1 MTRKEALYNSKLAV
15 LAYSNR
21 DQINW
26 EEYGLLLVKWIENKK
41 SDTQGF
47 VAIKGKTIYITWR
60 GSESKKD
67 FQNDASI
74 DKVPFINEGE
84 KVHIGFKSAWES
96 VLEDTYNA
104 IDNALE
110 NLQGEAIN
118 IVVTGHSLGGA
129 TTLYAYSI
137 KKHYSNY
144 NVSSTTIG
152 SPRVGNKVFKEN
164 YDNSSI
170 DTLRIV
176 HNNDLVTHT
185 PYIKFYHVNYQL
197 RLDNNGNELKRDKSL
212 KSFWL
217 YVKSI
222 FSGKNIKDH
231 MGDGYLKALENWAKS
246 NQID

>member
-1 MTRKEALYNSKLAV
+1 MTRKEALYNSKLAI
-15 LAYSNR
+15 LAYSTR

-26 EEYGLLLVKWIENKK
+26 DEHGLSLVKWIENKK

-47 VAIKGKTIYITWR
+47 VAIKNKSIYIVWR

-96 VLEDTYNA
+96 VLEDTYDA

-110 NLQGEAIN
+110 NLQEEATN

-129 TTLYAYSI
+129 IATLYAYSI
-137 KKHYSNY
+137 KKHYPNY

-231 MGDGYLKALENWAKS
+231 MGDGYLIALENWVKK
-246 NQID
+246 

>member
-15 LAYSNR
+15 LAYSNK

-26 EEYGLLLVKWIENKK
+26 DELGLSLVRWIENKK

-47 VAIKGKTIYITWR
+47 VATRNKTIYVVWR

-74 DKVPFINEGE
+74 DKVPFIEDGE
-84 KVHIGFKSAWES
+84 KVHIGFKYCWES
-96 VLEDTYNA
+96 VLGDTYDA
-104 IDNALE
+104 IETALE
-110 NLQGEAIN
+110 NLQGKTKD
-118 IVVTGHSLGGA
+118 IVVCGHSLGGA
-129 TTLYAYSI
+129 VATLYAHSI
-137 KKHYSNY
+137 KKHYPEY
-144 NVSSTTIG
+144 NIKSVTIG
-152 SPRVGNKVFKEN
+152 SPRVGNKTFK
-164 YDNSSI
+164 DNDDLSNI

-185 PYIKFYHVNYQL
+185 PYIRFEHVNYQV
-197 RLDNNGNELKRDKSL
+197 RLDTDGNRLQNDKSL

-217 YVKSI
+217 YIKAL

-231 MGDGYLKALENWAKS
+231 MGDGYIKALENWAKK
-246 NQID
+246 

>member
-15 LAYSNR
+15 LAYSNK

-26 EEYGLLLVKWIENKK
+26 DEYGLELVKWIENKK

-47 VAIKGKTIYITWR
+47 IAIKDKSVYVVWR

-74 DKVPFINEGE
+74 DKVPFMEDGE
-84 KVHIGFKSAWES
+84 KVHIGFKYCWES
-96 VLEDTYNA
+96 VLGDTYDA
-104 IDNALE
+104 IDTALE
-110 NLQGEAIN
+110 NLQGETTD
-118 IVVTGHSLGGA
+118 IVVSGHSLGGA
-129 TTLYAYSI
+129 VATLYAYSI
-137 KKHYSNY
+137 KKHYPHY
-144 NVSSTTIG
+144 NVRATTIG

-164 YDNSSI
+164 YDKSEI

-185 PYIKFYHVNYQL
+185 PYIGFYHVNYQV
-197 RLDNNGNELKRDKSL
+197 RLDNNGNKLKRDTSL
-212 KSFWL
+212 SALWL
-217 YVKSI
+217 YLRSL

-231 MGDGYLKALENWAKS
+231 MSGGYIKALENWIK
-246 NQID
+246 

>member
-26 EEYGLLLVKWIENKK
+26 DEYGLSLVQWIENKK

-47 VAIKGKTIYITWR
+47 VATKDKSIYVVWR

-74 DKVPFINEGE
+74 DKVPFINDGE
-84 KVHIGFKSAWES
+84 KVHIGFKYCWES
-96 VLEDTYNA
+96 VLDETYNA
-104 IDNALE
+104 IDDALE
-110 NLQGEAIN
+110 SLQGETTD
-118 IVVTGHSLGGA
+118 IVVCGHSLGGA
-129 TTLYAYSI
+129 VATLYAHSI

-144 NVSSTTIG
+144 NVSATTIG
-152 SPRVGNKVFKEN
+152 SPRVGNKVFKKN
-164 YDNSSI
+164 YDSSSI

-185 PYIKFYHVNYQL
+185 PYIRFYHVNYQV
-197 RLDNNGNELKRDKSL
+197 RLDTNGNRLKNDKSL

-217 YVKSI
+217 YIKSI

-231 MGDGYLKALENWAKS
+231 MGDGYLEALGNWVEK
-246 NQID
+246 

>member
-1 MTRKEALYNSKLAV
+1 MTRNEALYNAKLAV
-15 LAYSNR
+15 LAYSNK

-26 EEYGLLLVKWIENKK
+26 NENGLELVKWIHNDK

-47 VAIKGKTIYITWR
+47 VATKDKTIYVVWR

-74 DKVPFINEGE
+74 DKVGFIEDGE
-84 KVHIGFKSAWES
+84 KVHIGFKSCWES
-96 VLEDTYNA
+96 VVGDTYDA
-104 IDNALE
+104 IDTALE
-110 NLQGEAIN
+110 NLQGETTD
-118 IVVTGHSLGGA
+118 IVVSGHSLGGA
-129 TTLYAYSI
+129 VATLYAYSI
-137 KKHYSNY
+137 KKHFPHY
-144 NVSSTTIG
+144 NVSATTIG

-164 YDNSSI
+164 YDKSGI

-185 PYIKFYHVNYQL
+185 PYIGFQHVNYQV
-197 RLDNNGNELKRDKSL
+197 RLDTDGNRLKNDKSL

-217 YVKSI
+217 YIKAI

-231 MGDGYLKALENWAKS
+231 MGDGYIKALENWVNK
-246 NQID
+246 